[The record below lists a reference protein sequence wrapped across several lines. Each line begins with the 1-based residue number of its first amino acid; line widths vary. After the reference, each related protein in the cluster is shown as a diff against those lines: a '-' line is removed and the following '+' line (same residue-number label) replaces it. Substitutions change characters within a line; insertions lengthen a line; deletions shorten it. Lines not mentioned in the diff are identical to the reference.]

1 MKKIIMMIILLGVQS
16 VFGMDV
22 PQVPQGGSL
31 IDAAQRG
38 DVTQIQQL
46 IAQGA
51 DVNAMDK
58 AGKTALM
65 IASGKGDLEVVNVLL
80 AAKNS
85 RGLKLVDVNMKDN
98 GALGLTALMSA
109 ALKNHLPVVKALVA
123 AGADPYLKT
132 KDDSTALTFAQAH
145 KEKNPALITFF
156 IDTAEVRR
164 AAGARDFLY
173 AVALKG
179 DRDMVKNLLTVIPA
193 ATQKAI
199 QQEGSFDPKIITFWA
214 NKQMPLVNERILKVR
229 SNLPNRIQN
238 PPENVKPDLQEKYL
252 KIRQL
257 LDPKN
262 AESQQELRQQLEAN
276 VQRAIAAGRL
286 KTAAEQVGK

>member
-1 MKKIIMMIILLGVQS
+1 MMKKIIAMIILLGAQS
-16 VFGMDV
+16 AFGMDV
-22 PQVPQGGSL
+22 PRASDSELLIQAVQQGN
-31 IDAAQRG
+31 
-38 DVTQIQQL
+38 VTQIQQL

-65 IASGKGDLEVVNVLL
+65 IASGKGDLEAVNVLL
-80 AAKNS
+80 KTPGIDLN
-85 RGLKLVDVNMKDN
+85 RKDN

-109 ALKNHLPVVKALVA
+109 AWKNNLPVVKALVA

-145 KEKNPALITFF
+145 KEKNPALIAFF

-179 DRDMVKNLLTVIPA
+179 DRDTVKNLLTVIPA

-199 QQEGSFDPKIITFWA
+199 QKEGSFDPKIIAFWA

-252 KIRQL
+252 KIREL

-262 AESQQELRQQLEAN
+262 ATSQNELRQQLEAN
-276 VQRAIAAGRL
+276 IQRIIAEGRL
-286 KTAAEQVGK
+286 KSAVEQVGK